1 MELLCGYAMRCLPSL
16 FCEGEYE
23 EIPGNGIEVKAWS
36 EDCLAECVAGTRG
49 DDAYL

>member
-1 MELLCGYAMRCLPSL
+1 MRTRYEMPAFT

-36 EDCLAECVAGTRG
+36 EDCLAECVAVTRG